1 LDTLGDDLNTAG
13 VIAELHKLA
22 NAGDVAG
29 LRAGAELL
37 GLLTPNMGAWAE
49 AVDLSAH
56 EAHLFAARQ
65 AAMETKDFSEVDR
78 LKSAYQAAGLEV
90 RMSKT
95 GVELVPSAGFD
106 IVALD
111 GIM

>member
-13 VIAELHKLA
+13 VITELHKLA
-22 NAGDVAG
+22 NTGDVAG

-37 GLLTPNMGAWAE
+37 GLLTPDMGAWAE

-56 EAHLFAARQ
+56 EAHLFATRQ
-65 AAMETKDFSEVDR
+65 TAMETKDFGEVDR

-106 IVALD
+106 IAALD
-111 GIM
+111 GII

>member
-1 LDTLGDDLNTAG
+1 
-13 VIAELHKLA
+13 
-22 NAGDVAG
+22 
-29 LRAGAELL
+29 
-37 GLLTPNMGAWAE
+37 M
-49 AVDLSAH
+49 DLSAH

-65 AAMETKDFSEVDR
+65 SAMDTKDFSEVDR

-106 IVALD
+106 IAALD
-111 GIM
+111 GII